1 MVRGMHHRSLAGATE
16 SCLISKR
23 ALLKAPHGLVLFVS
37 SVAAAAQ
44 MLKATM
50 IGCLYLAIAA
60 LGLTGCAS
68 PSRYSDVSA
77 AGYEPAVLS
86 GQPAPGLGTQTRA
99 GEARRGRTDVQQ
111 ARRGAFTTDVSAYPP
126 IPVFNSPEGERERQ
140 QTERLDK
147 ELERTLKSICRGC

>member
-1 MVRGMHHRSLAGATE
+1 MRY
-16 SCLISKR
+16 I
-23 ALLKAPHGLVLFVS
+23 ALH
-37 SVAAAAQ
+37 
-44 MLKATM
+44 
-50 IGCLYLAIAA
+50 LAIAA

-77 AGYEPAVLS
+77 GGYQPAVLS

-140 QTERLDK
+140 QTEQLDK
-147 ELERTLKSICRGC
+147 DLERTLKSICRGC